1 MININITDLAANAL
15 INLHEKNSM
24 NSVELTEL
32 LLYGDSIK
40 KTFVSRGVPC
50 KILSDSRFVS
60 DLQYRET
67 KNFSYN
73 ELEQIVI
80 LKPEVNV
87 EKFKEE
93 LISKLSMDVIEV
105 MDEPFNLEVLGIRN
119 TKRL

>member
-1 MININITDLAANAL
+1 MINLTITDLAANAL
-15 INLHEKNSM
+15 INLQEKNSM
-24 NSVELTEL
+24 NNVELTEL

-50 KILSDSRFVS
+50 KILSDNRFIS
-60 DLQYRET
+60 DLQYREIS
-67 KNFSYN
+67 KFSYN
-73 ELEQIVI
+73 EFEQIVV

-87 EKFKEE
+87 EELKEE
-93 LISKLSMDVIEV
+93 LISKLSIDVVEV